1 MYVIGHISMD
11 RIIDAEENTTI
22 STGGAP
28 TYCGFYLTQLGLR
41 IEPVSVVG
49 RDFSRINE
57 YIEREIP
64 ISRIRVDPSCSTTAY
79 ELRYRPDGSRRLRL
93 LSKCRDLTVNDV
105 STVRGTAVLNPI
117 AGEASLDLMRRI
129 RNAADFL
136 AIDAQGFARRF
147 DADGNVYNKLDDYT
161 LNSLLEAGN
170 MIKLSSEDA
179 EKLDI
184 DKLSRDDRYILVTAG
199 SKLGLLLHNGKRY
212 VFRSIP
218 TINAIDP
225 TGAGDVA
232 GCTLAWY
239 LSRGE
244 DIKWSLAR
252 AMAMSMEKVRHMGP
266 YGQIDAGNV
275 NELTDLLLGLIDT
288 A

>member
-11 RIIDAEENTTI
+11 RIIDAEDNITI
-22 STGGAP
+22 SIGGAP

-41 IEPVSVVG
+41 VEPVSVVG
-49 RDFSRINE
+49 GDFSRINE

-64 ISRIRVDPSCSTTAY
+64 INWIRVEPSCNTTSY
-79 ELRYRPDGSRRLRL
+79 ELRYRPDGSRKLRL
-93 LSKCRDLTVNDV
+93 LSKCRDLTVDDV
-105 STVRGTAVLNPI
+105 NAVRGIAVLNPI
-117 AGEASLDLMRRI
+117 AGEVSLELMRRI
-129 RNAADFL
+129 RGSVDFL
-136 AIDAQGFARRF
+136 AIDAQGFTRRF

-161 LNSLLEAGN
+161 LNSMLEAGN

-179 EKLDI
+179 EKLDV

-199 SKLGLLLHNGKRY
+199 SKLGFLLHNGKRY
-212 VFRSIP
+212 VFKSIP

-232 GCTLAWY
+232 GCMLAWH
-239 LSRGE
+239 LSKGE

-252 AMAMSMEKVRHMGP
+252 AMAMSMEKVRHLGP
-266 YGQIDAGNV
+266 HGVIDSSNV

>member
-11 RIIDAEENTTI
+11 RIIDAEDNITI
-22 STGGAP
+22 SIGGAP

-41 IEPVSVVG
+41 VEPVSVVG
-49 RDFSRINE
+49 GDFSRINE

-64 ISRIRVDPSCSTTAY
+64 INWIRVEPSCNTTSY
-79 ELRYRPDGSRRLRL
+79 ELRYRPDGSRKLRL
-93 LSKCRDLTVNDV
+93 LSKCRDLTVDDV
-105 STVRGTAVLNPI
+105 NAVRGIAV
-117 AGEASLDLMRRI
+117 
-129 RNAADFL
+129 
-136 AIDAQGFARRF
+136 IDAQGFTRRF

-161 LNSLLEAGN
+161 LNSMLEAGN

-179 EKLDI
+179 EKLDV

-199 SKLGLLLHNGKRY
+199 SKLGFLLHNGKRY
-212 VFRSIP
+212 VFKSIP

-232 GCTLAWY
+232 GCMLAWH
-239 LSRGE
+239 LSKGE

-252 AMAMSMEKVRHMGP
+252 AMAMSMEKVRHLGP
-266 YGQIDAGNV
+266 HGVIDSSNV